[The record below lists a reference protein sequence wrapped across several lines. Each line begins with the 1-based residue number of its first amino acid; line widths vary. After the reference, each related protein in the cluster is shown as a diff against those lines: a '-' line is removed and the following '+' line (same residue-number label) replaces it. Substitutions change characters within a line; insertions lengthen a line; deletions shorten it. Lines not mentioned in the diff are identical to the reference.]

1 MRGKIKER
9 NDRLPNRGE
18 EMAGL
23 QRSSRFKS
31 GPPFRGHRL
40 LREGLG
46 ETVSEKW

>member
-9 NDRLPNRGE
+9 KGRLHRRGE
-18 EMAGL
+18 EMARL

-31 GPPFRGHRL
+31 GPPFHGDRL

-46 ETVSEKW
+46 ETVREKW